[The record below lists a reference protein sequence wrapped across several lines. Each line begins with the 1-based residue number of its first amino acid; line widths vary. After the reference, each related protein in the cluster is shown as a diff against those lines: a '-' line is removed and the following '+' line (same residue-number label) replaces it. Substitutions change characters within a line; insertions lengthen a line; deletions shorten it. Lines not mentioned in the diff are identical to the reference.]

1 MADPTPADR
10 LEQHLCRQF
19 VSSYISRA
27 LGSRKAVKIDPHR
40 IYMAARFHGL
50 KVSMATLQ
58 RVIEDLVKN

>member
-10 LEQHLCRQF
+10 LELHLAREF

-40 IYMAARFHGL
+40 IYMAARFSGL
-50 KVSMATLQ
+50 KVSTKMLNKVIQEMLQ
-58 RVIEDLVKN
+58 

>member
-1 MADPTPADR
+1 MADLTPADR

-50 KVSMATLQ
+50 KVSTNTLNK
-58 RVIEDLVKN
+58 VIQEMLT